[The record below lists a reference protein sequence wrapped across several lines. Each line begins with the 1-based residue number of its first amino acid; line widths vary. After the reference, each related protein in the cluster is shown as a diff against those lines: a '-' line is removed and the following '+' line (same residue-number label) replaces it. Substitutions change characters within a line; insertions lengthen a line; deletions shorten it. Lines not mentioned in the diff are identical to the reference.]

1 MSEVPRIVAGVD
13 PPQDGSPS
21 WAEIDQREGVPE
33 LPIPA
38 VPVHVD
44 GPVQTQALPPR
55 TSVVRTIM
63 VDNIT
68 PQEVLAQ
75 DLRRGRAVLFAHDSG
90 VVFGLTQT
98 DCQIPV
104 GSRANGAYWPMG
116 LALGLNG
123 SSRMF
128 VASSSA
134 TPTRVSVITESWAD

>member
-1 MSEVPRIVAGVD
+1 MSERPHLGLVD
-13 PPQDGSPS
+13 PPADGSPDL
-21 WAEIDQREGVPE
+21 AELQQHEALPE
-33 LPIPA
+33 FPIPA

-44 GPVQTQALPPR
+44 GPVQVQTLPPR

-68 PQEVLAQ
+68 PQEVLSA
-75 DLRRGRAVLFAHDSG
+75 DLRRSLSVLYAHDSG
-90 VVFGLTQT
+90 IVVGLTQT

-116 LALGLNG
+116 LQLSIRG
-123 SSRMF
+123 SSRLF

-134 TPTRVSVITESWAD
+134 TPTRVSVISESWAD